1 MSADSKTQF
10 ISGNEALLDMIAPL
24 WEQLI
29 QHHLERTTVFRFYY
43 ESLTFA
49 KRKAVLLK
57 KARRGELHVE
67 LATDTAEQLVGYI
80 VSTFNKEE
88 KLGEVDSVC
97 ISKPYRHRN
106 VGSTLMQKTLAW
118 MDNKGAEKK
127 IVDVAVGNEDAFNFY
142 SKFGFLPRK
151 TVLEQK
157 K

>member
-57 KARRGELHVE
+57 KARRGE
-67 LATDTAEQLVGYI
+67 
-80 VSTFNKEE
+80 
-88 KLGEVDSVC
+88 
-97 ISKPYRHRN
+97 
-106 VGSTLMQKTLAW
+106 
-118 MDNKGAEKK
+118 
-127 IVDVAVGNEDAFNFY
+127 
-142 SKFGFLPRK
+142 
-151 TVLEQK
+151 
-157 K
+157 